1 MNTIMI
7 LGSGYMGSG
16 IAQVCANAGY
26 EVLLWD
32 LEASLIEKGIRNIA
46 AGLDARIAKGK
57 ETIQH
62 KNELLSHI
70 TATAELEDAA
80 KADFVIEVVVENF
93 EIKEKLLQEL
103 EQYVGED
110 TFIGTNTSYI
120 PITRL
125 AAGLQKPEN
134 FMGTH
139 FFGPVPAM
147 KLLEIVRGDKTSE
160 AAVEAAKKLAV
171 QIGKNPIVVQKDSP
185 GFIVNRINAAIRME
199 AYRCYDEGIATIE
212 DIDVAMR
219 LGLNHPMGP
228 FELNDLSGIDV
239 GLAGLETLY
248 QSFQDERWKPIP
260 AAYERVQ
267 KKELGRKTGKGWYDY
282 SSGEKKV
289 RSELKN
295 NIGEN

>member
-1 MNTIMI
+1 MRTIMI
-7 LGSGYMGSG
+7 LGSGYMGAG

-26 EVLLWD
+26 DVLLWD
-32 LEASLIEKGIRNIA
+32 LETSLIEKGIQKIA

-57 ETIQH
+57 ETLEH
-62 KNELLSHI
+62 KNELLGNIH
-70 TATAELEDAA
+70 ATTNLEDAA
-80 KADFVIEVVVENF
+80 EADFVIEVVVENF
-93 EIKEKLLQEL
+93 EIKENLLREL
-103 EQYVGED
+103 EQYVNAD

-120 PITRL
+120 PITHL
-125 AAGLQKPEN
+125 AEGLQRPEN
-134 FMGTH
+134 FLGTH

-147 KLLEIVRGDKTSE
+147 KLLEIVRGEKTSD
-160 AAVEAAKKLAV
+160 AAIEAAKEFAA

-199 AYRCYDEGIATIE
+199 AYRCYDEGIASIE
-212 DIDVAMR
+212 DIDAAMK

-228 FELNDLSGIDV
+228 FELNDLSGIDI

-248 QSFQDERWKPIP
+248 QSFHDERWKPIP

-282 SSGEKKV
+282 ENGQKTV
-289 RSELKN
+289 REELHK
-295 NIGEN
+295 

>member
-1 MNTIMI
+1 MKTIMI

-32 LEASLIEKGIRNIA
+32 LETSLIEKGIRKIA

-57 ETIQH
+57 ETFEH
-62 KNELLSHI
+62 KNELLGNIH
-70 TATAELEDAA
+70 ATTNLEDAA

-93 EIKEKLLQEL
+93 EIKENLLREL
-103 EQYVGED
+103 EQYVSAD

-120 PITRL
+120 PITHL
-125 AAGLQKPEN
+125 AEGLQRPKN
-134 FMGTH
+134 FLGTH

-147 KLLEIVRGDKTSE
+147 KLLEIVRGEKTSD
-160 AAVEAAKKLAV
+160 AAVEAAQEFAE

-199 AYRCYDEGIATIE
+199 AYRCYHEGLASIE
-212 DIDVAMR
+212 DIDIAMK

-228 FELNDLSGIDV
+228 FELNDLSGIEV
-239 GLAGLETLY
+239 GLSGLETLY
-248 QSFQDERWKPIP
+248 QSFQDERWRPIP
-260 AAYERVQ
+260 EAYERVQ
-267 KKELGRKTGKGWYDY
+267 KHELGRKTGIGWYDY
-282 SSGEKKV
+282 SFGEKKT
-289 RSELKN
+289 RKDLEK
-295 NIGEN
+295 

>member
-1 MNTIMI
+1 MKTIMI

-32 LEASLIEKGIRNIA
+32 LETSLIEKGIRKIA
-46 AGLDARIAKGK
+46 SGLDARITKGK
-57 ETIQH
+57 ETLEH
-62 KNELLSHI
+62 KNELLGNIH
-70 TATAELEDAA
+70 ATTSLEDAA

-93 EIKEKLLQEL
+93 EIKEDLLREL
-103 EQYVGED
+103 EQYVSAD

-125 AAGLQKPEN
+125 AKGLQRPEN
-134 FMGTH
+134 FLGTH

-147 KLLEIVRGDKTSE
+147 KLLEIVRGERTSD
-160 AAVEAAKKLAV
+160 AAIEAAKEFAA
-171 QIGKNPIVVQKDSP
+171 QIEKNPIVVQKDSP

-199 AYRCYDEGIATIE
+199 AYQCYHEGLASIE
-212 DIDVAMR
+212 DIDAAMK

-228 FELNDLSGIDV
+228 FELNDMSGIEV
-239 GLAGLETLY
+239 GLSGLETLY

-260 AAYERVQ
+260 EAYERVQ
-267 KKELGRKTGKGWYDY
+267 KHELGRKTGIGWYDY
-282 SSGEKKV
+282 SLGEKKA
-289 RSELKN
+289 RQDLKK
-295 NIGEN
+295 